1 MKNRFLRTVLIISAM
16 INILG
21 VLVFGNHYITD
32 HNKHAVGDNSSY
44 RTFIHGLKFYSQ
56 FLSQLDD
63 DQVKEKNMNLLI
75 NADERLHLASR
86 SLIEFK
92 YSMSTTNLN
101 MNGVE
106 IILSSIEES
115 MFNEMSVYLLED
127 SGTGR
132 FIALQSSVDQLLEK
146 LPQHYNS
153 QSQEQFIGVIN
164 NIP

>member
-1 MKNRFLRTVLIISAM
+1 
-16 INILG
+16 
-21 VLVFGNHYITD
+21 
-32 HNKHAVGDNSSY
+32 
-44 RTFIHGLKFYSQ
+44 
-56 FLSQLDD
+56 
-63 DQVKEKNMNLLI
+63 
-75 NADERLHLASR
+75 
-86 SLIEFK
+86 
-92 YSMSTTNLN
+92 MSTTNLN

>member
-1 MKNRFLRTVLIISAM
+1 
-16 INILG
+16 
-21 VLVFGNHYITD
+21 
-32 HNKHAVGDNSSY
+32 
-44 RTFIHGLKFYSQ
+44 
-56 FLSQLDD
+56 
-63 DQVKEKNMNLLI
+63 
-75 NADERLHLASR
+75 
-86 SLIEFK
+86 
-92 YSMSTTNLN
+92 MSTTNLN

-127 SGTGR
+127 SGIGR